1 MYKRQSS
8 ESKEEINKRL
18 SRFSEEENLKKE
30 FDYTVINDNFESTF
44 EELKQMILSMIK
56 ED

>member
-1 MYKRQSS
+1 MKMFMVIYMVQQ
-8 ESKEEINKRL
+8 
-18 SRFSEEENLKKE
+18 KK
-30 FDYTVINDNFESTF
+30 VINDNFESTF